1 MPLTHTFETGRRKQR
16 FLGVEREVVSTITYR
31 LSPRPYRLHSRLD
44 LPKSY
49 ELEDHETDE
58 DTWIKRNGMFYNLK
72 DFCRIGCRHIPGPM
86 GGAQCAAGDFMIAAY
101 NGEIYA
107 VSTTE
112 VN

>member
-58 DTWIKRNGMFYNLK
+58 DEFNGHRGRSVCLRVQQTVEIIQKPLSHERAITRWTDTRN
-72 DFCRIGCRHIPGPM
+72 RP
-86 GGAQCAAGDFMIAAY
+86 
-101 NGEIYA
+101 YA
-107 VSTTE
+107 P
-112 VN
+112 